1 MLSSVLA
8 RGNILSMAMRA
19 AVGVFAMVVV
29 LMRVGFRG
37 AEIVA
42 EGRGSNKEEEEVRS
56 LLCNE
61 SVVTSAHSGK
71 ADEHQEVESGGK
83 EEDEQE
89 EVGEELEGVLQV
101 GVVGHR
107 AGNGVRQVGVCGG
120 CA

>member
-1 MLSSVLA
+1 M
-8 RGNILSMAMRA
+8 LSMAMRA
-19 AVGVFAMVVV
+19 AVGVVAMVVV
-29 LMRVGFRG
+29 LMRAGFRG
-37 AEIVA
+37 AEVVA

-61 SVVTSAHSGK
+61 SVETSAHSGK

-101 GVVGHR
+101 GVAGHR

>member
-1 MLSSVLA
+1 
-8 RGNILSMAMRA
+8 MAMRA
-19 AVGVFAMVVV
+19 AVGVFAGVVVV

-37 AEIVA
+37 TEVVT
-42 EGRGSNKEEEEVRS
+42 EDQGSNKEEEEVRS

-61 SVVTSAHSGK
+61 SVETSAHSGK

-89 EVGEELEGVLQV
+89 EVGEKLEGVLQV
-101 GVVGHR
+101 GMRGHR

-120 CA
+120 YA

>member
-1 MLSSVLA
+1 
-8 RGNILSMAMRA
+8 MAMRA
-19 AVGVFAMVVV
+19 AVGGVAVVRV
-29 LMRVGFRG
+29 LMRVGFRD

-61 SVVTSAHSGK
+61 SVETSAHSGK

-89 EVGEELEGVLQV
+89 EVGEELEGVLQM
-101 GVVGHR
+101 GMRGHR
-107 AGNGVRQVGVCGG
+107 AGNGGQAGRCLRWMRMISSAMAV
-120 CA
+120 

>member
-1 MLSSVLA
+1 
-8 RGNILSMAMRA
+8 MAMRA
-19 AVGVFAMVVV
+19 AVGVFAMVV
-29 LMRVGFRG
+29 LMRAGFRG

-42 EGRGSNKEEEEVRS
+42 EDQGGDKKEEEVRS

-61 SVVTSAHSGK
+61 SVETSAHSGK

-101 GVVGHR
+101 GVAGHR
-107 AGNGVRQVGVCGG
+107 AGNGGQAGRCLRWIRIISSTMAV
-120 CA
+120 

>member
-1 MLSSVLA
+1 
-8 RGNILSMAMRA
+8 MAMRA
-19 AVGVFAMVVV
+19 AVGVFAGVVVV

-37 AEIVA
+37 TEIVA

-101 GVVGHR
+101 GVAGHR

-120 CA
+120 YA